1 MAVVETLD
9 VVLGAKT
16 QSFDHSMRDSIRRTD
31 DYTKQFNNMS
41 VTMAAFQPVSNA
53 VVSTIQDL
61 IHSVPGV
68 SAATQIFAATST
80 AIAAAFSARQAAG
93 ANRVAEAVE
102 SIAKKSRKA
111 VSEIKAVRATLV
123 DAAAKADDIIDV
135 EFRRNGPQAR
145 IGSGRGMIVRNQQP
159 VRNALIPHEVGQGRS
174 IADQLAYNRAIDA
187 SLLKTA
193 TYRSTWKDVGSTSSM
208 ASAAGVAG
216 ATAIAATVAVAVAGV
231 AALGAAW
238 HYTAEEMKRIDEV
251 NDSAQKLNM
260 TFRDLSNTRFS
271 FAESTGM
278 DAASIDA
285 AVSKMTINLAEANTT
300 QTGSVFDA
308 LTASGLNAGKLLK
321 MGPAKALEEISKK
334 TIALKSPTDQ
344 LVLAYELFGK
354 AGASMV
360 VGLREGP
367 AHLKEMADWSDK
379 TRVNLTQGQAE
390 GVGAMNDAWGRL
402 EMVAT
407 GLWRQVSAEAA
418 PVLEVIYTNIAEGAA
433 EYSKYL
439 DYLPTIVDSAVMFA
453 GTIYDAYEAANI
465 LGTTLNNIVT
475 MNWSEVGK
483 DIKSAFTF
491 DTGQKNLEAVQA
503 ARAAASAR
511 ALERDGKNGNV
522 DSQLAAYERRKEKE
536 KELAAIKKQ
545 ANEDQKK
552 AIEEQERAAQRT
564 YESIQKKFNAVRQEI
579 QIQQVLA
586 SMSVEKARAEEQ
598 NIRERFALEAEL
610 RDLGLSDF
618 SKINQ
623 LVNNEQALKKK
634 NEDRNRA
641 ADITKEFAS
650 PQSKLIDKMQEFELL
665 RQKGLIDQF
674 TFAKASK
681 QAYDQAGFKEGP
693 RGAVS
698 AQAGSVE
705 AYKLLLEREKG
716 KETKEVEAARMRA
729 AQLAAQLRIAKSL
742 ESGPVIRA
750 AR

>member
-31 DYTKQFNNMS
+31 DYTRQFGNMS

-53 VVSTIQDL
+53 VVMSLQNL
-61 IHSVPGV
+61 IGSIPGV
-68 SAATQIFAATST
+68 SSAAQIFAATST

-93 ANRVAEAVE
+93 AHKVAEAVDA
-102 SIAKKSRKA
+102 IASKSRKA
-111 VSEIKAVRATLV
+111 VSEIKAVRATLINT
-123 DAAAKADDIIDV
+123 AAKADDIIDV
-135 EFRRNGPQAR
+135 EFHRNGPQAR

-159 VRNALIPHEVGQGRS
+159 VRNALIPHQVGQGRS
-174 IADQLAYNRAIDA
+174 IADQLAYNKAIDA

-193 TYRSTWKDVGSTSSM
+193 TYKSTWKDVGSTSSL

-216 ATAIAATVAVAVAGV
+216 ATAIAATVAVAVVGV

-238 HYTAEEMKRIDEV
+238 HYTSEEMKRIDEV

-278 DAASIDA
+278 DPASIDA
-285 AVSKMTINLAEANTT
+285 AVSKMSINLAEANTS
-300 QTGSVFDA
+300 QTGALFDA

-321 MGPAKALEEISKK
+321 MGPAKALEEISKR
-334 TIALKSPTDQ
+334 TNELKSPTDQ
-344 LVLAYELFGK
+344 LVLSYELFGK

-402 EMVAT
+402 GMVAT

-418 PVLEVIYTNIAEGAA
+418 PVLEVIYTNIAEGAS
-433 EYSKYL
+433 EFSHYL
-439 DYLPTIVDSAVMFA
+439 DYLPTIVDSSVMFA
-453 GTIYDAYEAANI
+453 GTMYDAYEAVSL

-475 MNWSEVGK
+475 LNWSEVGK
-483 DIKSAFTF
+483 DAQKAFTF

-503 ARAAASAR
+503 ARAAASAK
-511 ALERDGKNGNV
+511 ALERDSKSGNV
-522 DSQLAAYERRKEKE
+522 DSQLAAYERKKEKE
-536 KELAAIKKQ
+536 KELATIKQK
-545 ANEDQKK
+545 ANDDQRK

-564 YESIQKKFNAVRQEI
+564 YEAVQKKFNSVRQEI
-579 QIQQVLA
+579 QIQEVLA

-610 RDLGLSDF
+610 REAGLTDF

-623 LVNNEQALKKK
+623 LVNREQALKKQ
-634 NEDRNRA
+634 NEDRNKA

-650 PQSKLIDKMQEFELL
+650 PQSKLIDKMQEFEVL

-674 TFAKASK
+674 TFNKASK
-681 QAYDQAGFKEGP
+681 QAYEQAGFKDGP

-698 AQAGSVE
+698 AQEGSVE

-716 KETKEVEAARMRA
+716 KDAKETEAARIRA